1 MKKKSLVG
9 TLSLLFI
16 GFAFG
21 TIMVSGFG
29 WVKPGFADFKF
40 GPSHPPITNIDQ
52 NAMAFNNA
60 FINVAEK
67 VTPSIV
73 QINVV
78 SRSKDN
84 DLPDGFKF
92 FFPFR
97 DDSPRE
103 QEGGGSGVIISDDG
117 YILTNNH
124 VVENAINI
132 DVQLHDKRKY
142 SAKVIGTDPL
152 TDLAIIQID
161 ASGLPAAYLGDSD
174 NLKVGQWVMA
184 IGNPL
189 SLASTVTAGIVSAVG
204 RSLNLIKESYGIEN
218 FIQTDAAI
226 NPGNSGGALVDLSG
240 SVVGINT
247 AIATNGMS
255 GSYIGYGFAI
265 PINIAKAVASD
276 LIANGKVS
284 RGYIGVNISEVDAA
298 TANAVGLDKP
308 KGIMIQGITKDGAAS
323 KEDIKIGDI
332 ILKVNETEV
341 NQPNELQ
348 GYIAKKRAGDEIKLT
363 IFRDGKEIER
373 YITLK
378 APDKDKSVDKVSS
391 SGRTKNENNKPGK
404 EVTLD
409 NIGMTVKNPTDQ
421 ELNDFESDHG
431 VKIVDVKRYGKAYNQ
446 NLSKNLLILEV
457 DRKQVNSV
465 SEFEEMI
472 NKKKGKSVLLTI
484 AIDKEN
490 NRIVGLD
497 IPE

>member
-1 MKKKSLVG
+1 MKKKSLIG

-16 GFAFG
+16 GSVFG
-21 TIMVSGFG
+21 AILVSGYG
-29 WVKPGFADFKF
+29 LVKPGLADVKL
-40 GPSHPPITNIDQ
+40 GLSAPPITDIDK

-60 FINVAEK
+60 FVNVAEK

-78 SRSKDN
+78 SKSKESDI
-84 DLPDGFKF
+84 PEGFKF
-92 FFPFR
+92 FFPFKE
-97 DDSPRE
+97 DSPQE
-103 QEGGGSGVIISDDG
+103 QEGGGSGVIISEDG

-132 DVQLHDKRKY
+132 EVLLHDKRKF
-142 SAKVIGTDPL
+142 SATVVGTDPL
-152 TDLAIIQID
+152 TDLAVIQID
-161 ASGLPAAYLGDSD
+161 AKELPAVYLGDSD

-204 RSLNLIKESYGIEN
+204 RSLNLIRENYGIEN

-240 SVVGINT
+240 AVVGINT

-255 GSYIGYGFAI
+255 SSYIGYGFAI
-265 PINIAKAVASD
+265 PINIAKAVATD
-276 LIANGKVS
+276 LITNGKVS

-308 KGIMIQGITKDGAAS
+308 KGIMIQGIIKDGAAAD
-323 KEDIKIGDI
+323 KDIKTGDI
-332 ILKVNETEV
+332 ILKVNDKDV

-348 GYIAKKRAGDEIKLT
+348 GYIAKKRAGEEVKLT
-363 IFRDGKEIER
+363 LYRDGKEIER

-378 APDKDKSVDKVSS
+378 SPSKDKSIDPVSA
-391 SGRTKNENNKPGK
+391 SGRDKNENTKPGK
-404 EVTLD
+404 QLSFD
-409 NIGMTVKNPTDQ
+409 NIGLTVKNPTDA
-421 ELNDFESDHG
+421 ELNTFDVDHG
-431 VKIVDVKRYGKAYNQ
+431 VKIVDVKRFSKAYNQ
-446 NLSKNLLILEV
+446 NLQKDLIILEV
-457 DRKQVNSV
+457 DRKPVSSV
-465 SEFEEMI
+465 SEFEEYI
-472 NKKKGKSVLLTI
+472 NKKRGKSVLLTI

-490 NRIVGLD
+490 SRFVGLD